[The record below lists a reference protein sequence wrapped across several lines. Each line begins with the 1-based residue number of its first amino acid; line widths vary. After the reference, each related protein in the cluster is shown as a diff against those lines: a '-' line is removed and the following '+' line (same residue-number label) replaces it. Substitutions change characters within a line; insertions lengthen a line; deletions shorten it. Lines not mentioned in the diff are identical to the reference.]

1 MAKATTNTTKTE
13 TKKTAI
19 KTAEKIEIVN
29 NAESYEALEKKL
41 AEQEKRYNELMKKME
56 AMLSASAEASVE
68 KSKSNNN
75 KKQIKFINMTAGG
88 FTIKGSR
95 FYHLEKQFDSK
106 TFSESEARLIVNNMP
121 QSITS
126 GILYVVADEEFMDE
140 CSLLGAYENI
150 LDAKTL
156 KEIFDKNANDVCD
169 IYNHATDEQKQII
182 LDMISQRRL
191 NGVEIDANILMK
203 LGSLSGRNLMGI
215 EPLDEDE

>member
-1 MAKATTNTTKTE
+1 MAKTTTNTTKTE
-13 TKKTAI
+13 TKKTAT
-19 KTAEKIEIVN
+19 KTAEKVEVAN
-29 NAESYEALEKKL
+29 NTEAYEALEKKL
-41 AEQEKRYNELMKKME
+41 AEQEERYNELMKKME

-68 KSKSNNN
+68 KSKSNN

-121 QSITS
+121 QSIAS

-150 LDAKTL
+150 LDARTL